1 MTSVLPPLAQ
11 AVSGGLGSVVANT
24 GSYPLD
30 VIATRLQTQRT
41 SGDPKAKKLKPLDV
55 VKDIVRRNGWSGF
68 YAGFASDSLATLISN
83 FIYFYAYSFIRGK
96 LLIRKEEIALRLE
109 KLPSPTPFPYP
120 PKDRLPVILGIR
132 EELGAGFVA
141 GVISRLASTPLSII
155 TVRLQVEQEKAEGE
169 DSIEE
174 KPGIASVV
182 KRLYNEE
189 GLFGFWKGFQSTI
202 LLCSNPAIT
211 LFLYQSFRRVFLRG
225 ANKAIPTPRQ
235 AFVGAALSNA
245 IAITLLYPLI
255 LIKARLQSARSNKG
269 PATIM
274 AVIDDVI
281 GHKGISGLYDGLQ
294 VQLLKGVLSQGLTMM
309 IKQRIEALIVTLY
322 LMSRQKSV
330 AQ

>member
-41 SGDPKAKKLKPLDV
+41 SSDPKAKKLKPLDV
-55 VKDIVRRNGWSGF
+55 VKDIIRRQGWSGL
-68 YAGFASDSLATLISN
+68 YSGFASDSLATLISN

-96 LLIRKEEIALRLE
+96 LVIRKEEIALKLE
-109 KLPSPTPFPYP
+109 NLPSPTPFPYP
-120 PKDRLPVILGIR
+120 TKDRLPVRLSIK
-132 EELGAGFVA
+132 EELGAGFLA

-155 TVRLQVEQEKAEGE
+155 TVRLQVEQEKAEDD
-169 DSIEE
+169 DSTEE
-174 KPGIASVV
+174 KPGIGSVV
-182 KRLYNEE
+182 KRLYQEE

-211 LFLYQSFRRVFLRG
+211 LFLYQAFRRTFLRG
-225 ANKAIPTPRQ
+225 ANKAIPTGRQ
-235 AFVGAALSNA
+235 AFVGAAVSNA
-245 IAITLLYPLI
+245 IAITILYPLI
-255 LIKARLQSARSNKG
+255 LIKARLQSARSNRG

-281 GHKGISGLYDGLQ
+281 GHKGIPGLYDGLQ
-294 VQLLKGVLSQGLTMM
+294 VQLVKGVLSQGLTMM
-309 IKQRIEALIVTLY
+309 LKQRIEALIVTLY
-322 LMSRQKSV
+322 LMYRQKSV
-330 AQ
+330 AK